1 MAKHKFIEPKYIKRA
16 KRVLAFG
23 IASGIVSP
31 GAGSWIGIDAVTS
44 AIFGAMVVLLSLTAA
59 LLLTYAGKGEV
70 TDTDFNTHINESI
83 ETLKSNAKK
92 DEK

>member
-1 MAKHKFIEPKYIKRA
+1 MSKQKFIEPRHVKRA

-31 GAGSWIGIDAVTS
+31 GAGSWIGIDAITS
-44 AIFGAMVVLLSLTAA
+44 AIFGAMVVLLSLVAA
-59 LLLTYAGKGEV
+59 MLLTYAGKGEI
-70 TDTDFNTHINESI
+70 TDTDFNSHINESI

-92 DEK
+92 EK

>member
-1 MAKHKFIEPKYIKRA
+1 VAKHKFIESKYVRRA

-44 AIFGAMVVLLSLTAA
+44 AIFGAMVVLLSLVAA
-59 LLLTYAGKGEV
+59 MLLTYAGKGEI
-70 TDTDFNTHINESI
+70 TDTDFDSHINESI
-83 ETLKSNAKK
+83 ETLKSSAKK
-92 DEK
+92 DK

>member
-1 MAKHKFIEPKYIKRA
+1 MGKHKFIEPKHIKRA

-23 IASGIVSP
+23 VAAGIVSP

-44 AIFGAMVVLLSLTAA
+44 AIFGAMVVLLSLVAA
-59 LLLTYAGKGEV
+59 MLLTYAGKGEV
-70 TDTDFNTHINESI
+70 SDIDFDNHINESI

-92 DEK
+92 EK

>member
-1 MAKHKFIEPKYIKRA
+1 MAKHKFIEPKHIKRA

-23 IASGIVSP
+23 LAAGIVSP

-44 AIFGAMVVLLSLTAA
+44 AIFGAIVVLMSLVAA
-59 LLLTYAGKGEV
+59 MLLTYAGKGEV
-70 TDTDFNTHINESI
+70 SDADFDAHINQSI

-92 DEK
+92 DK

>member
-1 MAKHKFIEPKYIKRA
+1 MGKHRFIEPKHIKRA

-23 IASGIVSP
+23 VASGIVSP

-44 AIFGAMVVLLSLTAA
+44 AIFGAMVVLLSLVAA
-59 LLLTYAGKGEV
+59 MLLTYAGKGEV
-70 TDTDFNTHINESI
+70 SDIDFDSHINESI

-92 DEK
+92 EK

>member
-1 MAKHKFIEPKYIKRA
+1 MSKNKFIESRYVRRA

-31 GAGSWIGIDAVTS
+31 GAGSWIGIDAITS
-44 AIFGAMVVLLSLTAA
+44 AVFGAMVVLLSLVAA
-59 LLLTYAGKGEV
+59 MLLTYAGKGEV
-70 TDTDFNTHINESI
+70 TDTDFNSHINESI

-92 DEK
+92 EK

>member
-1 MAKHKFIEPKYIKRA
+1 MAKKPFIDPKQIKRA

-70 TDTDFNTHINESI
+70 TDPDFDAHINESI

-92 DEK
+92 EK

>member
-1 MAKHKFIEPKYIKRA
+1 VGKHKFIEPRHVKRA

-23 IASGIVSP
+23 LAAGIVSP
-31 GAGSWIGIDAVTS
+31 GAGNWMGIDALTS
-44 AIFGAMVVLLSLTAA
+44 AIFGAIVVLTSLIAA

-70 TDTDFNTHINESI
+70 SDAAFDSHINESI

-92 DEK
+92 EK

>member
-1 MAKHKFIEPKYIKRA
+1 MAKHKFIEPKHVKRA

-23 IASGIVSP
+23 LAAGIVSP
-31 GAGSWIGIDAVTS
+31 GAGNWMGIDALTS
-44 AIFGAMVVLLSLTAA
+44 AIFGAIVVLTSLIAA

-70 TDTDFNTHINESI
+70 SDEAFDSHINESI

-92 DEK
+92 EK

>member
-1 MAKHKFIEPKYIKRA
+1 VAKHKFIEPKHVKRA

-23 IASGIVSP
+23 LAAGIVSP
-31 GAGSWIGIDAVTS
+31 GAGNWMGIDALTS
-44 AIFGAMVVLLSLTAA
+44 AIFGAIVVLTSLIAA

-70 TDTDFNTHINESI
+70 SDEAFDSHINESI

-92 DEK
+92 EK